1 METTI
6 INKVNVVGGAIVA
19 FLAAIFGQYWFLFA
33 GLMVFNVVDWLT
45 GWYYAYVNGLESS
58 KVGAKGI
65 VKKVGYWV
73 IIGIAFYIALAF
85 GKLGELIEVNLGFS
99 IYIGWFVLANYLVNE
114 LRSIL
119 ENAVKL
125 GWNAPEFLIKGLEI
139 ADKAIDKVAGDKGE

>member
-19 FLAAIFGQYWFLFA
+19 FLAAVFGQYWFLFA

-85 GKLGELIEVNLGFS
+85 GKLGELIGVDLGFS
-99 IYIGWFVLANYLVNE
+99 MGIGWFVLASYLVNE

-125 GWNAPEFLIKGLEI
+125 GWNAPEFLINGLEI

>member
-119 ENAVKL
+119 ENALKL

>member
-6 INKVNVVGGAIVA
+6 INKVNVVGGVIVA
-19 FLAAIFGQYWFLFA
+19 FLAAVFGQYWFLFA
-33 GLMVFNVVDWLT
+33 GLLIFNVVDWLT
-45 GWYYAYVNGLESS
+45 GWYYARLNRLESS

-85 GKLGELIEVNLGFS
+85 GKLGELLGVDLGFS
-99 IYIGWFVLANYLVNE
+99 MGIGWFVLASYLVNE

-125 GWNAPEFLIKGLEI
+125 GWNAPNFLIKGLEI
-139 ADKAIDKVAGDKGE
+139 ADKAIDKVAGKTDE